1 MIQECNECKSK
12 TMTVEPSVV
21 YIAGPISGIP
31 EYNFPAFYEA
41 EDLIRMVYPNSL
53 ILNPAKM
60 DIDSGFDPNS
70 TKLETTHDLFRMH
83 RDCMGRDVNAILDN
97 TPDTYVRDSCLLV
110 LLDNYH
116 NSRGVLVELSL
127 CTYLDWSVTSIAQF
141 RRGK

>member
-1 MIQECNECKSK
+1 
-12 TMTVEPSVV
+12 MTVEPSVV
-21 YIAGPISGIP
+21 YIAGPMSGIP

-41 EDLIRMVYPNSL
+41 EDLIRMMYPNSL

-60 DIDSGFDPNS
+60 DIDSSFDPNS
-70 TKLETTHDLFRMH
+70 VKLETTHDVFRMH

-97 TPDTYVRDSCLLV
+97 TPDAYVRDSCLLV

-127 CTYLDWSVTSIAQF
+127 CVYLDWSVTSIAQF
-141 RRGK
+141 RRDK